1 MWSKLST
8 VNIDSTVGWFLDS
21 YTWTINGSDDL
32 ELESFMVWFFPQL
45 CGEEPS
51 TVQRAPCS
59 HTRFPS
65 TDLALSH
72 HRATALASFLVPCH
86 ISWQHVHS
94 ISFGHRDPKTKCINL
109 LTPSFSFSS
118 HFLPLFFKC
127 FWLVASNLTF
137 TCVCVDKTLHG
148 TGSKFLIQKKWR
160 WWSQIQWQLKITIVT
175 IVSISQQMSNSSVMC
190 PTMRG

>member
-1 MWSKLST
+1 MSIVQWD
-8 VNIDSTVGWFLDS
+8 NS
-21 YTWTINGSDDL
+21 YTWTINGSEDL
-32 ELESFMVWFFPQL
+32 ELESPFMVPQL

-72 HRATALASFLVPCH
+72 HRATGLASFLVPCH
-86 ISWQHVHS
+86 ISWQHVYP
-94 ISFGHRDPKTKCINL
+94 ISFGHRDPKTSHEQLLCINL

-118 HFLPLFFKC
+118 LFLPLFFKC

-148 TGSKFLIQKKWR
+148 TGSIFLIQKNSDDDEARYNDFKKKEARYNDNWK
-160 WWSQIQWQLKITIVT
+160 SQ
-175 IVSISQQMSNSSVMC
+175 
-190 PTMRG
+190 